1 MLKIMKLKPF
11 KSFTYSVVL
20 QNRTSSLPWRK
31 LRWSPLKTAF
41 VQIPLFQKR
50 RWSCDFP
57 PVGCLNTPRD
67 LIPRKYGILHPVSS
81 CHGTSRPLPHS
92 LYGRTGTYADDIIKI
107 SRINRLPDLF
117 TNGAPRAP
125 LSTAELIL
133 TIFLFFSVSY
143 RGGRKGGPKTAK
155 PHRKTQKKKLP
166 WGPEAFLARF
176 PVANTRFA

>member
-1 MLKIMKLKPF
+1 MFLATVILLL
-11 KSFTYSVVL
+11 SCIEI
-20 QNRTSSLPWRK
+20 TSS
-31 LRWSPLKTAF
+31 SST
-41 VQIPLFQKR
+41 VQICSVF
-50 RWSCDFP
+50 
-57 PVGCLNTPRD
+57 
-67 LIPRKYGILHPVSS
+67 SS
-81 CHGTSRPLPHS
+81 IKHAHDHS